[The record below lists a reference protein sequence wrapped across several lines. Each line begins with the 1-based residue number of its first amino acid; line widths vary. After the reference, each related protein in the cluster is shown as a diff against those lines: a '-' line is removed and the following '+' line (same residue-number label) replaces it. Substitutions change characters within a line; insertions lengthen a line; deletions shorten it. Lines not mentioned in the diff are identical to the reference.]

1 MAIGIKSGGRVKGTP
16 NKRTADVAEL
26 LNALGCDPVEGM
38 ARIAMNE
45 AHAPEIRGKM
55 YAELAGYL
63 FPKRK
68 ALEVKDAGSHV
79 TFQICTEFTEPAQTL
94 PQASTPK

>member
-1 MAIGIKSGGRVKGTP
+1 MAIGIKSGGRAKGTP
-16 NKRTADVAEL
+16 NKRTAEVAEL
-26 LNALGCDPVEGM
+26 LYALDCDPVEGM

-45 AHAPEIRGKM
+45 AHAPELRGRM

-68 ALEVKDAGSHV
+68 ALEVKDAGRHV
-79 TFQICTEFTEPAQTL
+79 TFQICTEFTE
-94 PQASTPK
+94 QAPDVASPK